1 MYFAWLYLERVLLS
15 IDNLKYLLFCNKLQA
30 NFNYPL
36 QVIKKTC
43 ILNSSSTFL
52 IVAAYISL
60 LGLCNFLLFLQ
71 ALDTFNLAIV
81 SPIYYVMFT
90 TLTIVASGIM
100 FKVQTSPICLV
111 N

>member
-1 MYFAWLYLERVLLS
+1 MIVLLYA
-15 IDNLKYLLFCNKLQA
+15 DNLKDLLSATSYKLI
-30 NFNYPL
+30 F
-36 QVIKKTC
+36 TW
-43 ILNSSSTFL
+43 SSMFL
-52 IVAAYISL
+52 IIAGISQFS
-60 LGLCNFLLFLQ
+60 GYADFLLLLQ

-100 FKVQTSPICLV
+100 FKVKANPNCLV

>member
-1 MYFAWLYLERVLLS
+1 MIVLLYA
-15 IDNLKYLLFCNKLQA
+15 DNLKDLLSATSFKLI
-30 NFNYPL
+30 F
-36 QVIKKTC
+36 TC
-43 ILNSSSTFL
+43 SSMFL
-52 IVAAYISL
+52 IIAGISQFS
-60 LGLCNFLLFLQ
+60 GYADFLLLLQ

-100 FKVQTSPICLV
+100 FKVEANPNCLV

>member
-1 MYFAWLYLERVLLS
+1 MLTS
-15 IDNLKYLLFCNKLQA
+15 I
-30 NFNYPL
+30 
-36 QVIKKTC
+36 
-43 ILNSSSTFL
+43 
-52 IVAAYISL
+52 
-60 LGLCNFLLFLQ
+60 LQ

-100 FKVQTSPICLV
+100 FKVQTSPTYFV